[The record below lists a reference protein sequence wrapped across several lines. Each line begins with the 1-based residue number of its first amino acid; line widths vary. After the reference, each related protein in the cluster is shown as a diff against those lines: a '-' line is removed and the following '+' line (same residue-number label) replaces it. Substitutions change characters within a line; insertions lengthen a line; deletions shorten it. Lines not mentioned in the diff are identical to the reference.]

1 MAPGM
6 WSEGTGEMI
15 EIRTFEG
22 NADELAAF
30 TRRVWR
36 QSYEGKMLTPLWS
49 KEFMGRDLL
58 PDGSKRDFLI
68 AAYDGSRLVGS
79 HPAKPL
85 NVRIQGR
92 EIGATWASFIS
103 VDPEYRRRG
112 VALKLQAEYVRRHRE
127 HELLINFGY
136 LYIRSVQ
143 SLGPKFW
150 LLQPGGVRIVSK
162 LGFWVRALD
171 HEAVAQF
178 ELYRLESWGSRAMSL
193 LQRTPRPPADPTGIR
208 PYRPTDLSD
217 CCALLNRAGNEADL
231 AYVWDAE
238 NAARQLNYP
247 NLSRTIVLEQEG
259 RVAGLVNYTM
269 LEVLGRCP
277 MRVAVL
283 DNVVFGSL
291 PASDR
296 RRLLAAALCEM
307 TADGAKGAMMIRGS
321 WHGWPELLAA
331 GFLPMP
337 PEFYYV
343 GLTLRDDIP
352 LEGIRRLHVLWR

>member
-1 MAPGM
+1 
-6 WSEGTGEMI
+6 MI

-22 NADELAAF
+22 DAEELAAF
-30 TRRVWR
+30 TCRVWR

-68 AAYDGSRLVGS
+68 AAYEGSRLVGS

-85 NVRIQGR
+85 KVRVHGQ
-92 EIGATWASFIS
+92 EIDATWASFIS

-112 VALKLQAEYVRRHRE
+112 VALKLQEEYVRRHRE
-127 HELLINFGY
+127 RDLLLNFGY
-136 LYIRSVQ
+136 LYIRSAK

-150 LLQPGGVRIVSK
+150 LLQPGGVRLVSK

-171 HEAVAQF
+171 HEAVARF

-193 LQRTPRPPADPTGIR
+193 LQRPPREPADTRGIR
-208 PYRPTDLSD
+208 PYRPTDLKA
-217 CCALLNRAGNEADL
+217 CCTMLNRAGDEAHL
-231 AYVWDAE
+231 AYVWDAD
-238 NAARQLNYP
+238 NAARQLDYP
-247 NLSRTIVLEQEG
+247 NLSRTVVLEQQG
-259 RVAGLVNYTM
+259 RVAGLVNYTL
-269 LEVLGRCP
+269 LEVLGRSP

-283 DNVVFGSL
+283 DNVAFGSL
-291 PASDR
+291 PSNDR

-307 TADGAKGAMMIRGS
+307 AADGAKGAMMIRGS
-321 WHGWPELLAA
+321 WYAWPELLGA

-343 GLTLRDDIP
+343 GLTLRNDIS